1 MGQRLNIEI
10 INDDKVLANAYY
22 HWAGYTTSAI
32 SLTETIL
39 HSFIDDGCYDLPKAI
54 ALLKSTGATFT
65 PKENDLA
72 LLNNELIQFTLTDK
86 DTINRNKGLISFSKE
101 GIEET
106 EYWEEARV
114 TINIESKCID
124 FDVFLYITKD
134 EYEEYK
140 EESIY
145 SKIKNINIDVNN
157 ISFNKFNEFS
167 NLFNGEYSIFK
178 TSSNDYLIVIE

>member
-22 HWAGYTTSAI
+22 HWSAYTSSAI

-39 HSFIDDGCYDLPKAI
+39 HSFIDDGRYDLPKAI
-54 ALLKSTGATFT
+54 ALLKSTGATFNSE
-65 PKENDLA
+65 ENDLA
-72 LLNNELIQFTLTDK
+72 LLNKELIQFTLTDE
-86 DTINRNKGLISFSKE
+86 DTIHRNKGLISFSKK

-124 FDVFLYITKD
+124 FDVFVYMSTD
-134 EYEEYK
+134 EYK

-145 SKIKNINIDVNN
+145 SKIKNIDIDVNN
-157 ISFNKFNEFS
+157 ISFNEFNEFS
-167 NLFNGEYSIFK
+167 NLFNDEYSIFK
-178 TSSNDYLIVIE
+178 TSSNDYLTLIE

>member
-39 HSFIDDGCYDLPKAI
+39 HSFIDDGRYDLPKAI
-54 ALLKSTGATFT
+54 ALLKSTGATFNSE
-65 PKENDLA
+65 ENDLA
-72 LLNNELIQFTLTDK
+72 LLNKELIQFTLTDE
-86 DTINRNKGLISFSKE
+86 DTIHRNKGLISFSKK

-124 FDVFLYITKD
+124 FDVFAYITKD
-134 EYEEYK
+134 EYE

-145 SKIKNINIDVNN
+145 SKIKNIDIDINN
-157 ISFNKFNEFS
+157 ISFNEFNEFS

-178 TSSNDYLIVIE
+178 TSSNDYLILIE

>member
-10 INDDKVLANAYY
+10 TNDHKVLANAYY
-22 HWAGYTTSAI
+22 HWSAYTSSAI

-54 ALLKSTGATFT
+54 ALLKSTGATFNSE
-65 PKENDLA
+65 ENDLA
-72 LLNNELIQFTLTDK
+72 LLDKELIQFTLTDE
-86 DTINRNKGLISFSKE
+86 DTIHRNKGLISFSKK

-124 FDVFLYITKD
+124 FDVFVYISPD
-134 EYEEYK
+134 EYK

-145 SKIKNINIDVNN
+145 SKIKNIDIDVNN
-157 ISFNKFNEFS
+157 ISFNEFNEFS
-167 NLFNGEYSIFK
+167 NLFNDEYSIFK
-178 TSSNDYLIVIE
+178 TSSNDYLTLIE